1 MKHGWH
7 HGTQWNTVQIYSSVL
22 KAVWYFER
30 GQLRDQQT
38 FTLLRSVVIFFSFV
52 HPCLPLYLLFFFE
65 GAVSRGYTASLAQI
79 GELAR
84 RLYWVKRANYG
95 ASAMEEA
102 NRAEDWGGPT
112 ILSPLPFSV
121 ILRSAYYWP
130 FFPLKKPCPR
140 LTVIKNGQDL
150 IDQKQAPCS
159 CLDSSLASV
168 LQRFCFASLPQ
179 VVCRNIRHFPTSWV
193 QFPSACYAGHLDVN
207 RKRAML
213 CMTKYRGWG
222 EGRRK
227 NTRHNEINDKGYQTT
242 VKLD

>member
-1 MKHGWH
+1 MAS
-7 HGTQWNTVQIYSSVL
+7 WNTMEHGADLFLGAQGSLIFLTRTAPWPTNVNPT
-22 KAVWYFER
+22 AVR
-30 GQLRDQQT
+30 CH
-38 FTLLRSVVIFFSFV
+38 LLRFCPSMPSFV
-52 HPCLPLYLLFFFE
+52 FAFFFE

-84 RLYWVKRANYG
+84 RLYWVKRTNYG

-130 FFPLKKPCPR
+130 FFSLKKPCPR

-150 IDQKQAPCS
+150 IDQNQAPCS
-159 CLDSSLASV
+159 CLDSCLASV
-168 LQRFCFASLPQ
+168 LQRFCFASLPR
-179 VVCRNIRHFPTSWV
+179 VVCSNIRHFPTSWV

-213 CMTKYRGWG
+213 CMTKYRGLGW
-222 EGRRK
+222 GRRK
-227 NTRHNEINDKGYQTT
+227 NIRHNEINDKGYQTT

>member
-1 MKHGWH
+1 M
-7 HGTQWNTVQIYSSVL
+7 L
-22 KAVWYFER
+22 
-30 GQLRDQQT
+30 
-38 FTLLRSVVIFFSFV
+38 TLLRSVVIFFSFV
-52 HPCLPLYLLFFFE
+52 HPCLPLYLLFFWGSCVARIYCFARPNRE
-65 GAVSRGYTASLAQI
+65 ACSQAILAEK
-79 GELAR
+79 GELWGERDGGGEPCRGLR
-84 RLYWVKRANYG
+84 RADH
-95 ASAMEEA
+95 S
-102 NRAEDWGGPT
+102 
-112 ILSPLPFSV
+112 LSPAFFRYFA
-121 ILRSAYYWP
+121 LRLLLAI
-130 FFPLKKPCPR
+130 FPLKKPCPR

-159 CLDSSLASV
+159 CLDSCLASV

-179 VVCRNIRHFPTSWV
+179 VLCRNIRHFPTSWV